1 MQINVKNVFLYDG
14 DSFKTNNIDDK
25 KYELIRYCSLKER
38 QICGNIKYDK
48 SQFLYKKSLE
58 LIESYETFFSR
69 TASFTSD
76 MNSLP
81 STSHRN
87 KLSFD
92 SSLQK
97 QIFINNFIFP
107 ENENFI
113 NSLITCNISKDSIL
127 ELKSEIERKK
137 QISKIDKNYILNIDH
152 FNIKELCSFYGCK
165 YPTLIINKL
174 LELYYK
180 NPELFN
186 NLEKKR

>member
-1 MQINVKNVFLYDG
+1 MQINIKNVFSYND
-14 DSFKTNNIDDK
+14 DSFKTNNIDGK
-25 KYELIRYCSLKER
+25 KYELIIYCSLKER

-48 SQFLYKKSLE
+48 SLFLYKKSLE
-58 LIESYETFFSR
+58 LINSYKTFSSR
-69 TASFTSD
+69 TTSFMSD

-81 STSHRN
+81 STSHRR
-87 KLSFD
+87 KLSFN

-137 QISKIDKNYILNIDH
+137 QISKIDKNYILDIDS
-152 FNIKELCSFYGCK
+152 FNIKELCSFYECK
-165 YPTLIINKL
+165 YPTLIINKI

>member
-1 MQINVKNVFLYDG
+1 MQINIKNVFSYND
-14 DSFKTNNIDDK
+14 DTFKTNNIDDK
-25 KYELIRYCSLKER
+25 KYELIIYCSLKER

-48 SQFLYKKSLE
+48 SLFLYKKSLE
-58 LIESYETFFSR
+58 LINSYETFSSR
-69 TASFTSD
+69 TTSFTSD

-137 QISKIDKNYILNIDH
+137 QISKIDKNYILDIDS
-152 FNIKELCSFYGCK
+152 FNIKELCSFYECK
-165 YPTLIINKL
+165 YPTLIINKI